1 MPPPETYEHA
11 VGVGKK
17 VTVVALDYDR
27 CAKMLNDGWQAH
39 QPHFGMAPRNSVA
52 LAGLLYGMD
61 RNRLNSH
68 MRFVSFSNRQSDKI
82 NTEYFGDEP
91 RVNLEHLDEAVEI
104 LHGYA
109 RLENTDVPT
118 TADKRYFLDQEK
130 MGRFPDKATFKA
142 YVKAERKQELAAMI
156 RAAYPDAANFVFVD
170 DDWESLPQ
178 PVVDKV
184 YVVHFAPLIQDP
196 NTVKFN
202 ENDVFLFGSETQGL
216 PKNALSSKHCLGVLR
231 VPMAERSRSINLAN
245 TVSIVLYEALRQLNY
260 PGLS

>member
-1 MPPPETYEHA
+1 MHRQPPPETYEHA

-27 CAKMLNDGWQAH
+27 CGKMLTDGFNATRRN
-39 QPHFGMAPRNSVA
+39 GMAA
-52 LAGLLYGMD
+52 LNTHALSRLLYGMD

-68 MRFVSFSNRQSDKI
+68 VRFVSFSNRQSDKI
-82 NTEYFGDEP
+82 NTDYFGDEP
-91 RVNLEHLDEAVEI
+91 RVNLEHLDEAVKV
-104 LHGYA
+104 LQDYA
-109 RLENTDVPT
+109 RLDNIDVAT
-118 TADKRYFLDQEK
+118 SVDKRYFLDQEK

-196 NTVKFN
+196 KTVKFN
-202 ENDVFLFGSETQGL
+202 EKAF
-216 PKNALSSKHCLGVLR
+216 
-231 VPMAERSRSINLAN
+231 
-245 TVSIVLYEALRQLNY
+245 
-260 PGLS
+260 